1 MACVVRGIVR
11 APEGTADPSGD
22 ETKRRLG
29 RLGIVAEDRVVPIL
43 ALLDEAS
50 APVSWRS
57 MDPRGRLSRTVDAV
71 TALVAA
77 AAGERPQ
84 IIVLEDLHWADSEAR
99 ALVAALAASIA
110 SSAVLV
116 LATLRDYHNGLTLA
130 PGSHVGECAL
140 RQFTAPESEQFL
152 AELMGPD
159 PALGGLKARLVR
171 KTQGNP
177 FFLEESVRALRDTGA
192 LSGRPGALTPAH
204 DAVEFKVPDS
214 IRAVIAER
222 IDVLPDAE
230 RSLLFHAAVLGQGF
244 DIAILRHFAGLS
256 REQLFIQ
263 LEQLQSAGFVQR
275 TRVVPNMEYSFRHAL
290 IHDVA
295 YETLL
300 RRRRRELHARAMGV
314 IRRRP
319 RDRVHG
325 RTQLLAHHA
334 AAAGEAAA
342 AYVYGRAAGLEAQA
356 KSRNQEARDHLAN
369 ALAGLEKCRPTLRAR
384 HAAVDLRLEFAQSLF
399 SLGQTEPAQPQ
410 LDEAQKRAEEL
421 GDQRRLSKVLSN
433 RTLHYWIGGQLTH
446 AIDSEKAA
454 LHIARDQGDNEQT
467 LSSTVRLGLIM
478 TDRGD
483 YRAASI
489 LLARTSAKFS
499 QDSLHRRFGQLSP
512 AAVAGLASLALCYGE
527 MGRFRDAIEFGDR
540 AISIAND
547 SGHGFSRVYAYL
559 HVGMA
564 LLRKGDVSAAPLL
577 ERALSLGEETHSDL
591 LVPTCR
597 AALGYAYTQAEGRE
611 EGLSLLAEAVSD
623 FEQRAVGR
631 ALAMTWSA
639 RANLAAGRR
648 EQAAELASQALAL
661 AEKHEERAQKAW
673 AMCVLGEAYLTAG
686 RDRLAKAEGLF
697 RRARETALA
706 RAMQP
711 LEAHCLHGLARLH
724 SRIGQLEIA
733 RREFADAVRRFDQ
746 LGMDPWLTVARHQ
759 QAHTRQDL
767 LARSDQAPAA

>member
-290 IHDVA
+290 ILDVA

-369 ALAGLEKCRPTLRAR
+369 ASAAAPFGTRTAEATPARAQ
-384 HAAVDLRLEFAQSLF
+384 RL
-399 SLGQTEPAQPQ
+399 
-410 LDEAQKRAEEL
+410 
-421 GDQRRLSKVLSN
+421 
-433 RTLHYWIGGQLTH
+433 
-446 AIDSEKAA
+446 
-454 LHIARDQGDNEQT
+454 
-467 LSSTVRLGLIM
+467 
-478 TDRGD
+478 
-483 YRAASI
+483 
-489 LLARTSAKFS
+489 
-499 QDSLHRRFGQLSP
+499 P
-512 AAVAGLASLALCYGE
+512 AAP
-527 MGRFRDAIEFGDR
+527 
-540 AISIAND
+540 
-547 SGHGFSRVYAYL
+547 
-559 HVGMA
+559 
-564 LLRKGDVSAAPLL
+564 SAPSA
-577 ERALSLGEETHSDL
+577 
-591 LVPTCR
+591 
-597 AALGYAYTQAEGRE
+597 TQ
-611 EGLSLLAEAVSD
+611 S
-623 FEQRAVGR
+623 
-631 ALAMTWSA
+631 
-639 RANLAAGRR
+639 
-648 EQAAELASQALAL
+648 
-661 AEKHEERAQKAW
+661 
-673 AMCVLGEAYLTAG
+673 
-686 RDRLAKAEGLF
+686 
-697 RRARETALA
+697 
-706 RAMQP
+706 P
-711 LEAHCLHGLARLH
+711 
-724 SRIGQLEIA
+724 
-733 RREFADAVRRFDQ
+733 
-746 LGMDPWLTVARHQ
+746 
-759 QAHTRQDL
+759 
-767 LARSDQAPAA
+767 